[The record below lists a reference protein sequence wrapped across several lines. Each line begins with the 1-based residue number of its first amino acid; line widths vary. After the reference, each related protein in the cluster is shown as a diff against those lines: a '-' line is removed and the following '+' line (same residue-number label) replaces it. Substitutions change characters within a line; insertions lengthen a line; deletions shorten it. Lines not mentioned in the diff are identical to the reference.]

1 MKNTGAMKLRPSASL
16 VTFEFR
22 IKRVKEKKSLLRK
35 QKRLLIWDPFK
46 TQSTAEVE
54 KTLASYGIETVMAP
68 KNMTHLLQPLDLSA
82 NGTLKKFEKKAFSE
96 YFCSSIL
103 KELKNDPTC
112 NVTPIK
118 VDLRL
123 FTLKPLYSEVMKNL
137 YNCFASCGRKDI
149 IKAR

>member
-1 MKNTGAMKLRPSASL
+1 M
-16 VTFEFR
+16 
-22 IKRVKEKKSLLRK
+22 KEKKSLLRK

-112 NVTPIK
+112 NVTTIK

-123 FTLKPLYSEVMKNL
+123 FTLKPLHSEVVKNP
-137 YNCFASCGRKDI
+137 YNCFASGGRKEI